1 MTIEEIL
8 SVLGWA
14 KVTLLRLEDGRR
26 GKSAWDIA
34 RLLGVL
40 HADTETCERV
50 NRLLRQPVTR
60 EFVRSHPRRA
70 HDDLAVLAVH
80 EQRAATITTYDRTGV
95 PPLLQTEDYARLDL
109 AYTQDVDHALRIRLD
124 RQKRMYED
132 WTPETPAVFY
142 IHESALST
150 PVPDD
155 DATDVMC
162 NQLLWLAF
170 AGREFH
176 RRVRLVPAARHGP
189 RHPFTLMTFARPLRS
204 LAYTGTATATVFTEG
219 HDAVYRPLVAE
230 LDRIALD
237 PDRTVEELHRRADA
251 LSGTAI
257 HQAATTSSQG
267 HPAR

>member
-1 MTIEEIL
+1 MDGNAQARELGEELRRARRNSGMTIEEIL

-142 IHESALST
+142 QRYSPKDTTPSTGRWWPSWTGSRSIRTGPSRSCTVAPTPSAAPRST
-150 PVPDD
+150 RRPPRPAKDTPPDD
-155 DATDVMC
+155 TPPDDTPPDDGPPDDASS
-162 NQLLWLAF
+162 A
-170 AGREFH
+170 H
-176 RRVRLVPAARHGP
+176 RHRPAP
-189 RHPFTLMTFARPLRS
+189 
-204 LAYTGTATATVFTEG
+204 
-219 HDAVYRPLVAE
+219 
-230 LDRIALD
+230 
-237 PDRTVEELHRRADA
+237 
-251 LSGTAI
+251 
-257 HQAATTSSQG
+257 
-267 HPAR
+267 PARRPVDRPPGQTARRW